1 MHFDNIKNKIFE
13 DVMYSVWG
21 ETGNSYLRTY
31 YKILDNSTSFLE
43 EIKNSNNY
51 NGKEAVE
58 ALMLKSVDNMVQM
71 SRLNKMLNSLEL
83 EFRRVFFKE
92 KNKLETMYIMNKK
105 TAKSMHQDA
114 MKAMKTQKEKDE
126 FLKMILSGNEDSK
139 DIQNNLEEIEYNREA
154 IEIER
159 KKIEMNILIAKEAIH
174 MIKKIYDRNNGNSL

>member
-1 MHFDNIKNKIFE
+1 
-13 DVMYSVWG
+13 
-21 ETGNSYLRTY
+21 
-31 YKILDNSTSFLE
+31 
-43 EIKNSNNY
+43 
-51 NGKEAVE
+51 
-58 ALMLKSVDNMVQM
+58 
-71 SRLNKMLNSLEL
+71 
-83 EFRRVFFKE
+83 
-92 KNKLETMYIMNKK
+92 
-105 TAKSMHQDA
+105 MHQDA